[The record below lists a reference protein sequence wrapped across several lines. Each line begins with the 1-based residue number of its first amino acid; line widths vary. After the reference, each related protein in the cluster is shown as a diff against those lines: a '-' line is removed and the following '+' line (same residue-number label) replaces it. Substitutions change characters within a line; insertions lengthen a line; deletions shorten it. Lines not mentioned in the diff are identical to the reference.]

1 MASSAEA
8 EDDLLMPSVPEARVS
23 CVTQWI
29 PHGQLLVP
37 DTPPE
42 ADSRMA
48 NFPGLNEGGHT
59 GYHELRRQ
67 AGAWPTTEA
76 TPDGPAGMLRTS
88 RDLYAQS
95 YYAYALMAVGCTWS
109 VFAVE
114 AALRMKLGADRKT
127 QFSRLVKQAE
137 QQSMLPRPGWD
148 YEQLDAGREF
158 RNRVVHGNQH
168 GVLPPVVTRNIIG
181 GAHQAVAALFPD
193 QDSTRPQ
200 LPEA

>member
-1 MASSAEA
+1 
-8 EDDLLMPSVPEARVS
+8 MPL
-23 CVTQWI
+23 WI

-37 DTPPE
+37 DAPPK

-48 NFPGLNEGGHT
+48 NFPGLNDGGHT

-76 TPDGPAGMLRTS
+76 TPDGPADMLSTS
-88 RDLYAQS
+88 RDLYAHS

-114 AALRMKLGADRKT
+114 AALRIKLGADRKT
-127 QFSRLVKQAE
+127 PFGTLVKQAE
-137 QQSMLPRPGWD
+137 QQDLLPRPGWD
-148 YEQLDAGREF
+148 YKQLDASREF

-200 LPEA
+200 LPEARP